1 MKYSYHTHTA
11 RCHHA
16 TGEDEEYVKA
26 AIDAGIKVLGFSDHA
41 PMPYPGGYVSYYK
54 MTPDELYDYCASL
67 LHLRDK
73 YKNKIKILIGLETEY
88 YPDLWDASLDLWRD
102 YPIDYLILGQ
112 HFIHEEGADASI
124 RPTADKEKVKIYV
137 NNVIAGM
144 NTGLIT
150 YVAHPDLI
158 NYVGD
163 DGEFYISEMH
173 RLIKESIRLG
183 MPLEYNLL
191 GMAGGRNYPNDIFW
205 REVARLGAAAVI
217 GCDSH
222 SPDRVADKDELTRAR
237 AYLNDLG
244 ITIVDEVKLK
254 KPKKYF

>member
-16 TGEDEEYVKA
+16 TGDDEEYVKA

-41 PMPYPGGYVSYYK
+41 PMPYPGGYVSHYK
-54 MTPDELYDYCASL
+54 MTPNELYDYCASL

-73 YKNKIKILIGLETEY
+73 YKDKIEILIGLETEY
-88 YPDLWDASLDLWRD
+88 YADLWQPSLDFWRD

-112 HFIHEEGADASI
+112 HYVNEETIDASI
-124 RPTADKEKVKIYV
+124 RPTRDLEKVKTYV
-137 NNVIAGM
+137 DNIITGM

-163 DGEFYISEMH
+163 DREGYIREM
-173 RLIKESIRLG
+173 RRFISESIRLG
-183 MPLEYNLL
+183 MPIEYNLL
-191 GMAGGRNYPNDIFW
+191 GMAGERNYPNDIFW
-205 REVARLGAAAVI
+205 REVASLGAPAI
-217 GCDSH
+217 LGCDSH
-222 SPDRVADKDELTRAR
+222 SPERVGNKEELTRAVT
-237 AYLNDLG
+237 YLNSLG
-244 ITIVDEVKLK
+244 IAIVDKVELK
-254 KPKKYF
+254 NPKK

>member
-1 MKYSYHTHTA
+1 MKYCYHTHTA

-67 LHLRDK
+67 LRLRDK
-73 YKNKIKILIGLETEY
+73 YKDKIEILIGLETEY
-88 YPDLWDASLDLWRD
+88 YPDLWEKSLDLWRD

-112 HFIHEEGADASI
+112 HFIHEEGTDASI
-124 RPTADKEKVKIYV
+124 RPTSDIEKVRIYTD
-137 NNVIAGM
+137 NVISAM
-144 NTGLIT
+144 NTGLIS

-163 DGEFYISEMH
+163 DREGYIREMQ
-173 RLIKESIRLG
+173 RLICESVRIG

-191 GMAGGRNYPNDIFW
+191 GMASGRNYPNEIFW
-205 REVARLGAAAVI
+205 REAARLGATAVI
-217 GCDSH
+217 GCDAH
-222 SPDRVADKDELTRAR
+222 SPDRVGVKEEIVAAKAFLDGIGIAVTDKVELK
-237 AYLNDLG
+237 N
-244 ITIVDEVKLK
+244 
-254 KPKKYF
+254 PKK

>member
-54 MTPDELYDYCASL
+54 MTPDELYDYCASI

-73 YKNKIKILIGLETEY
+73 YKNKIEILIGLETEY

-112 HFIHEEGADASI
+112 HFIHEEGTDASI

-163 DGEFYISEMH
+163 DREGYIREMRKLISES
-173 RLIKESIRLG
+173 IKLG
-183 MPLEYNLL
+183 MPIEYNLL
-191 GMAGGRNYPNDIFW
+191 GMAGERNYPNDIFW
-205 REVARLGAAAVI
+205 REVASLGAPAI
-217 GCDSH
+217 LGCDSH
-222 SPDRVADKDELTRAR
+222 SPNRVAEKDEILRAND
-237 AYLNDLG
+237 YLSKLNIPVIDK
-244 ITIVDEVKLK
+244 VELK
-254 KPKKYF
+254 KIK